1 MFLFYK
7 GFFKIR
13 CKFAIAISFRIL
25 NLKSRITNLKSEKV
39 SYILN
44 IETATKNCSV
54 ALAKEGKTIMCKEIA
69 EEGYSHAERL
79 HVFIEEIINE
89 AGIGMKDLVAVAV
102 SQGPGSYTGLRIGVS
117 AAKGLCYAL
126 CIPLIAVDT
135 LLVLASKVSETKG
148 LIVPMIDARRME
160 VYSAVFSTVLEKKR
174 EVLAE
179 IITEN
184 SFEDFTDTVYFV
196 GDCNEKCKTVLTK
209 ENFIFL
215 DGIKYPSANE
225 MCALSFDKYKKS
237 DTVDVAYFEPY
248 YLKDFLITASKK

>member
-1 MFLFYK
+1 M
-7 GFFKIR
+7 
-13 CKFAIAISFRIL
+13 
-25 NLKSRITNLKSEKV
+25 

-54 ALAKEGKTIMCKEIA
+54 ALAKDGKTILCKEIA

-79 HVFIEEIINE
+79 HVFIEEIISE
-89 AGIGMKDLVAVAV
+89 AGIQLKDLAAIAV
-102 SQGPGSYTGLRIGVS
+102 SKGPGSYTGLRIGVS

-126 CIPLIAVDT
+126 DIPLIAVDT
-135 LLVLASKVSETKG
+135 LRALASKVNAVDG

-160 VYSAVFSTVLEKKR
+160 VYSAVFSASFEKKR

-179 IITEN
+179 VITEN
-184 SFEDFTDTVYFV
+184 SFEDFTEKLYFV

-209 ENFIFL
+209 DNFVFL
-215 DGIKYPSANE
+215 DEIKYPSANE
-225 MCALSFDKYKKS
+225 MSTLSFDKYKKN

-248 YLKDFLITASKK
+248 YLKDFLITTSKK